1 MLEFKKLTCE
11 GNKKSNEVNHKNFK
25 NACIKAMQL
34 TEILIVKNKN
44 NIRGKM
50 YVKKKKKYIFGEG
63 RKIPF

>member
-1 MLEFKKLTCE
+1 MHV
-11 GNKKSNEVNHKNFK
+11 S
-25 NACIKAMQL
+25 MQL

-50 YVKKKKKYIFGEG
+50 YVKKKKYIFGEG